1 MSNISGAGAITAI
14 NTSSGIQTFTQ
25 NTVNNL
31 TGSGT
36 GGVVGMSSTGGTT
49 QTFSRNKV
57 YGISNTNAGG
67 SANGIFIQA
76 GTTTNLQNNI
86 VGDITAPNLN
96 ATNSLNGINIFG
108 GTTVTADFNTVHLN
122 ASSVGTNFGS
132 SALNASSTPNVTL
145 RNNVL
150 VNTSTAAGTGLT
162 VAYRRSS
169 ATLTTYNAASNNN
182 GFYAGTPSAT
192 NLIFND
198 ATNSDQT
205 IAAYKARVASRDSAS
220 FSENPPFLS
229 TVGTNANF
237 LHINPATPTQLES
250 GGIPVAGI
258 TDDFDGN
265 TRNVSTPDVGA
276 DEGAFTLLDLVA
288 PSISY
293 TALLNTSS
301 TSNRVLTTTITDASG
316 VAGGALAPRIYFRKN
331 AEAYFS
337 TQCSG
342 SSPTYTCTI
351 DYSLVGGGTVMSG
364 DVIQYFVVA
373 QDVAGNVGANPSG
386 GFTATNV
393 NSVTTP
399 PTTPSQYTIV
409 AAISGS
415 FNVGTGETYTSLT
428 NAGGIFEYINN
439 NEVTGNITINI
450 TSDLTGELGT
460 NALNQ
465 FTSPHTI
472 LIRPSVAA
480 RSITGAAASTA
491 LIRINGASGVTID
504 GSTSGGTDRSLTIT
518 NTSVTSPS
526 VVRFGSIGTTP
537 ITNDTLKNCI
547 IINGVNTSSAVTVLD
562 TAGSLAGYFTNLTIQ
577 NNDIRTAFVGIF
589 ANAIVQAGNGS
600 GYLVTGNKLDNS
612 GATAIRNVGVYVQGA
627 DGATVSNNS
636 VGNFNTADG
645 ENDTGIWFAT
655 GTVNSTISGNTVTT
669 LGYTGTSTFT
679 TYGIRDNGGAT
690 VSGNSISQNT
700 VSGISSNGT
709 PTSGPTVIG
718 IENSSGGTTIQ
729 RNNVQGIVA
738 SNTGTYGATGINIS
752 AGNNAVVKN
761 NFVSNV
767 SGDMTGGAAF
777 STTFGIFG
785 LRVGA
790 GTGHQI
796 YNNSVNLYG
805 ARSGTATTSLLTA
818 AIGVVST
825 ASTGMDIRNNI
836 FANNITGGTTSIAN
850 VSAYLPS
857 GGTSA
862 MNLTWNNNS
871 YYFGTDVA
879 RAGAGQAGTT
889 AGTNFYTTLSA
900 LAAYT
905 STLSPAATNDNAS
918 LSSTGAVPFTS
929 ANDLHVST
937 GAAEIDTG
945 ATIASVT
952 NDFDGQSRPFGAA
965 YDIGADEITPIVT
978 YTVAYDAN
986 GGTGSQ
992 TDPNSPYASGSTV
1005 TVLGTGTIAR
1015 TGYTFANWNTAAN
1028 GSGTSYAPSATFSI
1042 AANTTLYAQ
1051 WTINS
1056 YTVTFNGNGS
1066 DGGATAL
1073 QTNNYNT
1080 VAALT
1085 SNGFTRTGYTFAG
1098 WNTLAG
1104 GGGTAYADGANY
1116 TFTADITLY
1125 AQWTIN
1131 TYTLNYAAGAN
1142 GSLTGNTSQ
1151 NVNYGGSGTAV
1162 TAVPDSGYQF
1172 VNWSDSSTANPRTD
1186 TNVTGNISVTANF
1199 TADVCYAP
1207 PIGMTSWF
1215 KGENNGDDVF
1225 GHNAVA
1231 VNGAGYGAGKVGQ
1244 AFSLNGS
1251 NQYYES
1257 TPDSP
1262 DFDFGTGN
1270 LSIDAWISP
1279 VNTAGIQRIVSAGI
1293 ETGSPTMWTFGYGD
1307 GWGGGT
1313 KLNFAF
1319 WNGSGYVDY
1328 FSNAITLNPNQ
1339 WYHVAVVRSGST
1351 ITFYLNG
1358 TVVGSSSPPLATING
1373 GTTGLVIGAR
1383 RNTTFPV
1390 YEFAN
1395 GKLDEIE
1402 IFHSALSA
1410 GDILGIYNAST
1421 AGKCPLPTYTLTVNA
1436 NPVAGGATTP
1446 SGATTVSR
1454 DVPKAISATANPGYA
1469 FVNWTSSDAGVTFA
1483 DANAANTDVELTSG
1497 SATIQANFAPTGTV
1511 QFSSGTYSV
1520 TEGTATVTLTATR
1533 TGGSSGAVTANY
1545 SLGGGTAT
1553 GTAACGTPGQDYVNT
1568 GGSVSWANG
1577 DAADKTFNVTICNDA
1592 VYELSQTFGATL
1604 SIASGGAT
1612 LGTPNPA
1619 TVTINND
1626 DSAPTIAIADV
1637 SQNEGD
1643 SGTTNFGFGIAV
1655 TGASEVSAGFSVA
1668 TADGTATAPTD
1679 YSSLGTTAI
1688 SAPADVN
1695 RTTTTYPG
1703 LVVSVNGDTM
1713 FESNET
1719 FFMNSSGCTDCTIS
1733 DNQAI
1738 ATITNDDGQ
1747 PTVQFSAPTYNNNDD
1762 LSGGNAQGDQL
1773 APQVATITVN
1783 RTGAAGD
1790 AFSVNYA
1797 TVPGGSATAGAS
1809 CTTGVDYI
1817 STSGTLSF
1825 AAGDTSKTFDVTVCT
1840 DSLFE
1845 GNETVNLAV
1854 TSPTAPVILG
1864 AQNTA
1869 VLNIIDNETVP
1880 TLQFN
1885 SATYNGN
1892 EGTSATITVT
1902 RTGGTANAVSVN
1914 YATVSGGSAT
1924 AGTCGSG
1931 GDYVSTS
1938 GTFNF
1943 ASGETSKTFNVS
1955 LCSDAVDD
1963 IAETVNLQL
1972 SAAGGG
1978 AVLGMQSTAVLT
1990 INNVDGIAP
1999 VIAPYVPL
2007 SATTNTSP
2015 RVFTVSVTDNVG
2027 VVAVTTYYSVNGGAP
2042 GTITCVPA
2050 GGNDWTCGTP
2060 GASIGDSVAYY
2071 VAAFDAI
2078 GNASNSPFST
2088 VPFLYTVG
2096 AAAIP
2101 AGTYTGLE
2109 VVGGS
2114 TLGGNVSVGGAVNL
2128 GGPNGGT
2135 LDTGA
2140 FTLTIGC
2147 DGNIAG
2153 AGGSNYVIGTVEK
2166 QYCTTGAF
2174 TYPVGTT
2181 ANGPLPLGAPAEYTP
2196 FTANVTALGT
2206 VPSSLTV
2213 AVVDGAP
2220 LANADPLQSVSR
2232 YWDVT
2237 ETGDLTADITYQWL
2251 LADVTGTESLFK
2263 VMKRTGA
2270 TTVEVG
2276 GGTVDSMTHTA
2287 SLTGV
2292 TVFSSWSAGLLAPT
2306 AANALIE
2313 GRVISADGQGIRNA
2327 TVMIT
2332 GGGLSEPRYVQTGSF
2347 GAFRFDELPVG
2358 ETYIVSVVSRR
2369 YVFANPT
2376 RAITLEDNVTDFNFE
2391 AVPR

>member
-1 MSNISGAGAITAI
+1 MLAPLAGTY
-14 NTSSGIQTFTQ
+14 
-25 NTVNNL
+25 TV
-31 TGSGT
+31 GSGGNYPT
-36 GGVVGMSSTGGTT
+36 
-49 QTFSRNKV
+49 
-57 YGISNTNAGG
+57 
-67 SANGIFIQA
+67 
-76 GTTTNLQNNI
+76 L
-86 VGDITAPNLN
+86 TAAL
-96 ATNSLNGINIFG
+96 
-108 GTTVTADFNTVHLN
+108 
-122 ASSVGTNFGS
+122 
-132 SALNASSTPNVTL
+132 SALNSLGVSGATTLSLTDATYTETLPLTINSVPGASSTN
-145 RNNVL
+145 R
-150 VNTSTAAGTGLT
+150 
-162 VAYRRSS
+162 
-169 ATLTTYNAASNNN
+169 
-182 GFYAGTPSAT
+182 
-192 NLIFND
+192 I
-198 ATNSDQT
+198 T
-205 IAAYKARVASRDSAS
+205 IQ
-220 FSENPPFLS
+220 
-229 TVGTNANF
+229 
-237 LHINPATPTQLES
+237 PAT
-250 GGIPVAGI
+250 GV
-258 TDDFDGN
+258 
-265 TRNVSTPDVGA
+265 
-276 DEGAFTLLDLVA
+276 
-288 PSISY
+288 
-293 TALLNTSS
+293 TS
-301 TSNRVLTTTITDASG
+301 
-316 VAGGALAPRIYFRKN
+316 
-331 AEAYFS
+331 
-337 TQCSG
+337 
-342 SSPTYTCTI
+342 
-351 DYSLVGGGTVMSG
+351 
-364 DVIQYFVVA
+364 
-373 QDVAGNVGANPSG
+373 
-386 GFTATNV
+386 
-393 NSVTTP
+393 
-399 PTTPSQYTIV
+399 
-409 AAISGS
+409 AISGS
-415 FNVGTGETYTSLT
+415 S
-428 NAGGIFEYINN
+428 
-439 NEVTGNITINI
+439 
-450 TSDLTGELGT
+450 
-460 NALNQ
+460 
-465 FTSPHTI
+465 
-472 LIRPSVAA
+472 
-480 RSITGAAASTA
+480 ASCVVN
-491 LIRINGASGVTID
+491 LNGADFVTID
-504 GSTSGGTDRSLTIT
+504 GSNGGGSPAGTSRNLTIT
-518 NTSVTSPS
+518 NT
-526 VVRFGSIGTTP
+526 
-537 ITNDTLKNCI
+537 N
-547 IINGVNTSSAVTVLD
+547 
-562 TAGSLAGYFTNLTIQ
+562 
-577 NNDIRTAFVGIF
+577 
-589 ANAIVQAGNGS
+589 
-600 GYLVTGNKLDNS
+600 
-612 GATAIRNVGVYVQGA
+612 
-627 DGATVSNNS
+627 
-636 VGNFNTADG
+636 
-645 ENDTGIWFAT
+645 
-655 GTVNSTISGNTVTT
+655 
-669 LGYTGTSTFT
+669 TGTSTAVVCITSLGAGLGATDNIVKNTRLIGSTVTATNGTLFGVISGSSTIGT
-679 TYGIRDNGGAT
+679 TSAGADNDNNRIQNNEITKVQIGIYSGGAGAANKNTGT
-690 VSGNSISQNT
+690 VITQNVMNSASPTNLTQGGILVNFDDGVKVTQNDISVFRHDGTAGQTGTAYGVALGVVPSNTVATFTGSDVVNGEVSRNRVNGITQLNSTGYSGFGIVVNSVTSGTTRIANNM
-700 VSGISSNGT
+700 VSGIRTASTADDCSAGMVAGGGT
-709 PTSGPTVIG
+709 GSTTQIYHNSVAMTGSRNAASFPSYGLAINSGNPIVD
-718 IENSSGGTTIQ
+718 IENNIFYNTQTSSSTGKMYAIGT
-729 RNNVQGIVA
+729 G
-738 SNTGTYGATGINIS
+738 
-752 AGNNAVVKN
+752 
-761 NFVSNV
+761 
-767 SGDMTGGAAF
+767 
-777 STTFGIFG
+777 STTFTNMTSSFNDLYVSGASAFVGQTGG
-785 LRVGA
+785 LGAA
-790 GTGHQI
+790 GTDRLDLAAW
-796 YNNSVNLYG
+796 N
-805 ARSGTATTSLLTA
+805 TATGQDAAPNSKSVDPLFVSATDLHIQTSSPVESQ
-818 AIGVVST
+818 G
-825 ASTGMDIRNNI
+825 
-836 FANNITGGTTSIAN
+836 TSI
-850 VSAYLPS
+850 
-857 GGTSA
+857 
-862 MNLTWNNNS
+862 
-871 YYFGTDVA
+871 
-879 RAGAGQAGTT
+879 
-889 AGTNFYTTLSA
+889 
-900 LAAYT
+900 
-905 STLSPAATNDNAS
+905 PA
-918 LSSTGAVPFTS
+918 
-929 ANDLHVST
+929 
-937 GAAEIDTG
+937 
-945 ATIASVT
+945 VT
-952 NDFDGQSRPFGAA
+952 VDFDGDARPATP
-965 YDIGADEITPIVT
+965 DIGADEITPIVT

-1066 DGGATAL
+1066 DGGATAS

-1116 TFTADITLY
+1116 TFTADIQLY
-1125 AQWTIN
+1125 AQWTII

-1151 NVNYGGSGTAV
+1151 NVTYGGNGTAV

-1207 PIGMTSWF
+1207 PIGMTSWY

-1511 QFSSGTYSV
+1511 QFSSATYSV

-1604 SIASGGAT
+1604 SIGSGGAT

-1762 LSGGNAQGDQL
+1762 LSGGNAQDGQL

-1790 AFSVNYA
+1790 AFTVNYA
-1797 TVPGGSATAGAS
+1797 TVSGGSATAGAS
-1809 CTTGVDYI
+1809 CTTGVDYV

-1825 AAGDTSKTFDVTVCT
+1825 AAGDTSTTFDVTVCS
-1840 DSLFE
+1840 DLLFE

-1931 GDYVSTS
+1931 GDYVSAS

-2060 GASIGDSVAYY
+2060 GASLGDSVAYY

-2147 DGNIAG
+2147 DGSVVG
-2153 AGGSNYVIGTVEK
+2153 GGGSNYVIGTVEK

-2237 ETGDLTADITYQWL
+2237 ETGNLTADISYTWL

-2306 AANALIE
+2306 AANASIE